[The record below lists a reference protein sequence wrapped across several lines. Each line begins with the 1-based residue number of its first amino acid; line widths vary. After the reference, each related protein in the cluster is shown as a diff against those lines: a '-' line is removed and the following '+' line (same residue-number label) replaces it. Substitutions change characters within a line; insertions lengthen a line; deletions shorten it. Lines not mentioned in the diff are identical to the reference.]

1 MKKMKKTFVIILLL
15 AGCMQLQAQERK
27 PWVLRALNA
36 VKTYID
42 SSAVKGIDP
51 RYLEV
56 PEKPWAV
63 MLKSNANDMDLRS
76 TTYMSEDQLAAHN
89 VTGELNFET
98 KMEPKREVSIGG
110 WIGYRGYGLGY
121 SVNVGGNKGSLFK
134 LGATGGSYGVNLRI
148 HRFET
153 DEPTVHFEYD
163 DISGAHESGD
173 GHYYL
178 IDPMYVKVVSLDAYY
193 LLNGKRFSYCAAYDQ
208 SVFQK
213 RSAGSFMV
221 GAMYYKSTIIYDN
234 NPDADFI
241 LMMNDIGKI
250 KQYQFAIGPGYAYN
264 FVPCKGLLISAMAMP
279 MITVSNKID
288 VWHYNSNL
296 RKAALSDDDADI
308 DMEDYVIYP
317 SEGANK
323 IYYPYEKEFKTSH
336 RSDASVILDARLSVT
351 YNTGNWFF
359 NTNALLNRFRFEF
372 DTTKGHL
379 TDWSINACVGIRL

>member
-1 MKKMKKTFVIILLL
+1 MKKLIFLLTVFCCVDAAAQPEFVKKIGRFIDSMSVR
-15 AGCMQLQAQERK
+15 GVDR
-27 PWVLRALNA
+27 R
-36 VKTYID
+36 YID
-42 SSAVKGIDP
+42 A
-51 RYLEV
+51 
-56 PEKPWAV
+56 PEKPWQV
-63 MLKSNANDMDLRS
+63 MVQGNINQSDVHIKSQFDGSLLF
-76 TTYMSEDQLAAHN
+76 ED
-89 VTGELNFET
+89 VKGMFTW
-98 KMEPKREVSIGG
+98 EPCVKTDVSSYVGF
-110 WIGYRGYGLGY
+110 WAGYRGYGLGY

-153 DEPTVHFEYD
+153 DKPTVHFEYD
-163 DISGAHESGD
+163 DISGYHESGD
-173 GHYYL
+173 GQYYL

-308 DMEDYVIYP
+308 DIEDYVIYP